1 MKIKMDESR
10 VLEFKIDT
18 SSGCAL
24 EDLQGYLRFN
34 LAGVEYGFPAKIE
47 EGQFKVEVPAFQN
60 VVNSKLTESISK
72 NKELIV
78 KGRLDVI
85 ANKNTYVV
93 PWQGEIDIEI
103 PIEMNV
109 SEGKEILKK
118 KKLTVDDPDKGNLM
132 DAFNEIFED
141 KEKKVD
147 ESSKLKDILNVKVDE
162 KKEEDKKWAYG
173 TKDKKWHL
181 IGKDDRDYGSAIS
194 QEEFKK
200 LGKEKAKKK
209 YLGLGEEEEKKS
221 TKSRFAQSLE
231 KV

>member
-60 VVNSKLTESISK
+60 VVNAKLTESISK

-181 IGKDDRDYGSAIS
+181 IGKDDRDYKSAIS

-209 YLGLGEEEEKKS
+209 YLGDSFVKDEKKS
-221 TKSRFAQSLE
+221 KFALSLLE
-231 KV
+231 E